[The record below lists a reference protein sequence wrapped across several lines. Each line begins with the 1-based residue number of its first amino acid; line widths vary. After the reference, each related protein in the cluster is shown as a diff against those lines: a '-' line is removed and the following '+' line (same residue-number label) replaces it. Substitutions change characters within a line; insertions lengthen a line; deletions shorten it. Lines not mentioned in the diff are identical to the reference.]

1 MTDNTEREW
10 PTFGDIL
17 NELNTLGHLSQVSPS
32 ADTIAEPMAAQPV
45 TTAAVTPQ
53 PVITPEPVAAA
64 PVDTFDTSVAAITP
78 TAPAIDHDIVVPI
91 LPPSSLDTSLLA
103 GPSSDSAEATL
114 DTSALEP
121 LAPAPDVDALVESA
135 DVLPI
140 VDTEA
145 DAGSVF
151 DAPALSDVADVAP
164 MSFDPVEIEPVEIE
178 TPELLD
184 PAAFE
189 NAAPVE
195 PLTFEAPAAAF
206 EPMTFEP
213 VEIETPEL
221 LDPMAFENA
230 APVEPAPLETPGFEP
245 MVFDTPD
252 FAAEE
257 VSMDWAETAL
267 EQDPPFTGEAPGSV
281 IAFDPAGADLT
292 PAPEAMA
299 PVAPAEEFTSTD
311 WSTGAEPS
319 SGDTPAED
327 GDFDSVATADAIES
341 DLQDLFA
348 LDQSVSEDNFGAFMG
363 DAPAEAMDD
372 APVADVVPLHPPT
385 EENEEVFGLDAV
397 FDPAAPVQE
406 DPIQPWV
413 GVQHEDEEHEDPW
426 AYMRPD
432 EAEDVK
438 GGFWAN
444 RPKFFGGNERKAKKA
459 ARQQAAAA
467 SEMRT
472 DENGPICPNCNEI
485 GQVDLDDPVGG
496 KIHASCQS
504 CGHVWSQASDAAMQS
519 ESA

>member
-17 NELNTLGHLSQVSPS
+17 NELNTLGHLSQVSTS
-32 ADTIAEPMAAQPV
+32 VDTIAEPMVAQPV
-45 TTAAVTPQ
+45 TAAPVTPQ

-64 PVDTFDTSVAAITP
+64 PIETFDASAAAIAP

-103 GPSSDSAEATL
+103 GPSSDSAEAAL

-140 VDTEA
+140 TDTEA

-151 DAPALSDVADVAP
+151 DAPALSEVADVTP
-164 MSFDPVEIEPVEIE
+164 MTFDPVEIEPVEIE

-184 PAAFE
+184 P
-189 NAAPVE
+189 
-195 PLTFEAPAAAF
+195 
-206 EPMTFEP
+206 
-213 VEIETPEL
+213 
-221 LDPMAFENA
+221 MAFENPT
-230 APVEPAPLETPGFEP
+230 PVEPAPLETPGFEP
-245 MVFDTPD
+245 MVFDTPG
-252 FAAEE
+252 FATEE

-281 IAFDPAGADLT
+281 IQFDPSGADLA
-292 PAPEAMA
+292 PAPEATA

-311 WSTGAEPS
+311 WSTGVEPS
-319 SGDTPAED
+319 TGVESSTGDTPAED
-327 GDFDSVATADAIES
+327 GNFDSVATADAIES

-348 LDQSVSEDNFGAFMG
+348 LDQSVSEDNFDAFMG
-363 DAPAEAMDD
+363 DAPTEAIDD